1 MERKI
6 TWLSSALAIGMMIV
20 ISGCSKTASAPK
32 PDEEIKGPT
41 ETVVLN
47 MVSTSNESKVGSL
60 YIDNMNGRA
69 RARIQMDSG
78 YYTQGSNMKANITLT
93 TPSGTVLYA
102 NCQDV
107 SGTNGQ
113 CSTFPITVL
122 KDNSDALFSKITSTD
137 GLVFNVLDKDNKVY
151 ARSTSQTIVINN

>member
-1 MERKI
+1 MEKKI
-6 TWLSSALAIGMMIV
+6 TRLSSALV
-20 ISGCSKTASAPK
+20 IAVLVIFYGCSKTASAPT
-32 PDEEIKGPT
+32 PEPEIKGPT

-47 MVSTSNESKVGSL
+47 MVSASDDSKVGSL

-69 RARIQMDSG
+69 RARIHMDSG
-78 YYTQGSNMKANITLT
+78 YYTAGANMKANITLT
-93 TPSGTVLYA
+93 TPDGTVVYA

-107 SGTNGQ
+107 SGSNGQ

-122 KDNSDALFSKITSTD
+122 KDNSDALFGKIVSTD
-137 GLVFNVLDKDNKVY
+137 GIVFNVLDRNNKVF